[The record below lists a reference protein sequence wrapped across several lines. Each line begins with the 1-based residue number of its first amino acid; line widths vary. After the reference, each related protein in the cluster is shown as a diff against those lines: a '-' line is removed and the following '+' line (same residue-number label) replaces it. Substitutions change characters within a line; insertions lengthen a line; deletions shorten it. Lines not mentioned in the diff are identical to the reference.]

1 MDFFPCFR
9 ESFFALCRRRNGGF
23 LNHSPFPQFYGADVG
38 KTLFLMLSRR
48 NVRIKVMQ
56 LLFAERQNEGLTAK
70 GTLTAFHKMVDQS
83 YATLMFD
90 LYTMCKVLAEA
101 RHEKDRR
108 KDKMVKSEAD
118 NSFQS
123 HLYDNPLTLSLS
135 NSEELLSFA
144 ERHEFAEL
152 LDEERLRSFYEI
164 AKGWEG
170 YEDFASQKEPTLDD
184 CLGALLKA
192 HKALMDSEGYN
203 DFIEDRFAR
212 WDEDKSLVVGA
223 AKKILKSLPQSEAF
237 LSAYKTDDETR
248 EDFGEHL
255 LQYVLENDVE
265 LLGDIEPVIENWDVS
280 RVAVL
285 DMVLLKMALAE
296 LLQFKQIPMK
306 VTLNEYVELAKTYST
321 DKSKEFINGILD
333 KLMHKLEDE
342 GKIVKKGRGLKE

>member
-1 MDFFPCFR
+1 
-9 ESFFALCRRRNGGF
+9 
-23 LNHSPFPQFYGADVG
+23 
-38 KTLFLMLSRR
+38 MLSRR

-56 LLFAERQNEGLTAK
+56 LLFAQRQNEGLDAK
-70 GTLTAFHKMVDQS
+70 GTHSAFHKMVDQS

-90 LYTMCKVLAEA
+90 LYVMCRVLAEA

-108 KDKMVKSEAD
+108 SQRMVPTEEDKSFKS
-118 NSFQS
+118 
-123 HLYDNPLTLSLS
+123 HIYDNPLTLSLS
-135 NSEELLSFA
+135 NSEELLVFA
-144 ERHEFAEL
+144 ERNQFGEL
-152 LDEERLRSFYEI
+152 IDEERLRSFYEL
-164 AKGWEG
+164 AKDWDG
-170 YEDFASQKEPTLDD
+170 YLEFATQAEPSLDS

-212 WDEDKSLVVGA
+212 WNEDKSLVVGA
-223 AKKILKSLPQSEAF
+223 AKKVLKSLPQSEAY
-237 LSAYKTDDETR
+237 LSAYKTDTETR

-255 LQYVLENDVE
+255 LGYVLDHDES
-265 LLGDIEPVIENWDVS
+265 LLADIEPVIENWDVE

-333 KLMHKLEDE
+333 KLMHKLEGE

>member
-1 MDFFPCFR
+1 
-9 ESFFALCRRRNGGF
+9 
-23 LNHSPFPQFYGADVG
+23 
-38 KTLFLMLSRR
+38 
-48 NVRIKVMQ
+48 MQ
-56 LLFAERQNEGLTAK
+56 LLFAERQNEGLDAK
-70 GTLTAFHKMVDQS
+70 GTLSAFHRMVDQS
-83 YATLMFD
+83 YATLLFD
-90 LYTMCKVLAEA
+90 LYVMCKVLAEA

-108 KDKMVKSEAD
+108 NAKMVKSDAD
-118 NSFQS
+118 LAFQS

-135 NSEELLSFA
+135 NSEELLRFA
-144 ERHEFAEL
+144 ETQNFAEL
-152 LDEERLRSFYEI
+152 IDEERLRSFYEI

-170 YEDFASQKEPTLDD
+170 YEDFAIEKEPSLDA

-223 AKKILKSLPQSEAF
+223 AKKVLKSLPQSEAF
-237 LSAYKTDDETR
+237 LNAYQTDDETR
-248 EDFGEHL
+248 LSFGEHL
-255 LQYVLENDVE
+255 LKRVLENDTE
-265 LLGDIEPVIENWDVS
+265 LLSDIEPVIQNWDVS

-296 LLQFKQIPMK
+296 LLEFTQIPMK
-306 VTLNEYVELAKTYST
+306 VTLNEYVELAKNYST

-333 KLMHKLEDE
+333 KLMHKLEGE

>member
-1 MDFFPCFR
+1 
-9 ESFFALCRRRNGGF
+9 
-23 LNHSPFPQFYGADVG
+23 
-38 KTLFLMLSRR
+38 
-48 NVRIKVMQ
+48 MQ
-56 LLFAERQNEGLTAK
+56 LLFAQRQNEGLSAK
-70 GTLTAFHKMVDQS
+70 GTLSAFHQMVDQS

-90 LYTMCKVLAEA
+90 LYLFCKVLAEA
-101 RHEKDRR
+101 REEKKRR
-108 KDKMVKSEAD
+108 AARIMKTDDD

-123 HLYDNPLTLSLS
+123 HLFDNPLTLSLN
-135 NSEELLSFA
+135 NSEQLLVFA
-144 ERHEFAEL
+144 ERNQFAEL
-152 LDEERLRSFYEI
+152 IDEERLRSFYEI
-164 AKGWEG
+164 AKDWEG
-170 YEDFASQKEPTLDD
+170 YEEFAAQKEPTLDS

-203 DFIEDRFAR
+203 DLIEDQFAR
-212 WDEDKSLVVGA
+212 WNEDKSLVVGA
-223 AKKILKSLPQSEAF
+223 AKKILKALPLSESR
-237 LSAYKTDDETR
+237 LESYKTDSETR

-255 LQYVLENDVE
+255 LNYVLDNDVE
-265 LLGDIEPVIENWDVS
+265 LLGDIEPVIENWDVE

-333 KLMHKLEDE
+333 KLMHKLEGE

>member
-1 MDFFPCFR
+1 
-9 ESFFALCRRRNGGF
+9 
-23 LNHSPFPQFYGADVG
+23 
-38 KTLFLMLSRR
+38 
-48 NVRIKVMQ
+48 MQ
-56 LLFAERQNEGLTAK
+56 LLFAQRQNEGLSAK
-70 GTLTAFHKMVDQS
+70 GTLTAFHEMVNQS

-90 LYTMCKVLAEA
+90 MYVFCRVLAEA
-101 RHEKDRR
+101 REEKKRR
-108 KDKMVKSEAD
+108 GERIIKSDEN

-123 HLYDNPLTLSLS
+123 HIFDNPLTLSLS
-135 NSEELLSFA
+135 NSEQLLVFA
-144 ERHEFAEL
+144 EKKQFAEQI
-152 LDEERLRSFYEI
+152 DEERLRSFYEL

-170 YEDFASQKEPTLDD
+170 YEEFAAQKDPTLDS

-203 DFIEDRFAR
+203 DFLEDRFAR
-212 WDEDKSLVVGA
+212 WDEDKSLVIGS
-223 AKKILKSLPQSEAF
+223 AKKILKSLPQSESK
-237 LSAYKTDDETR
+237 LDAYKTDNETR
-248 EDFGEHL
+248 EDFGEYL
-255 LQYVLENDVE
+255 LNYVLENDIE
-265 LLGDIEPVIENWDVS
+265 LLADIEPVIENWDVE

-333 KLMHKLEDE
+333 KLMHKLEGE

>member
-1 MDFFPCFR
+1 
-9 ESFFALCRRRNGGF
+9 
-23 LNHSPFPQFYGADVG
+23 
-38 KTLFLMLSRR
+38 
-48 NVRIKVMQ
+48 MQ
-56 LLFAERQNEGLTAK
+56 LLFAERQNEGMDAK
-70 GTLTAFHKMVDQS
+70 GTLSAFHKMVDQS

-90 LYTMCKVLAEA
+90 LFVMCRVLAEA
-101 RHEKDRR
+101 RNEKDRR
-108 KDKMVKSEAD
+108 KDKMVKSDAD
-118 NSFQS
+118 VAFQS

-135 NSEELLSFA
+135 NSEELLRFA
-144 ERHEFAEL
+144 ERHNFAEL
-152 LDEERLRSFYEI
+152 IDDERLRSFYEI
-164 AKGWEG
+164 AKSWEG
-170 YEDFASQKEPTLDD
+170 YEEFAAQKEPTLDS

-223 AKKILKSLPQSEAF
+223 AKKVLKSLPQSEAF

-248 EDFGEHL
+248 ESFGEQL
-255 LQYVLENDVE
+255 LKNVLENDTE
-265 LLGDIEPVIENWDVS
+265 LLGDIEPVIQNWDVS

-296 LLQFKQIPMK
+296 LLQFTQIPMK
-306 VTLNEYVELAKTYST
+306 VTLNEYVELAKSYST

-333 KLMHKLEDE
+333 KLMHKLENE